1 MKPVTINQLGDWYQE
16 FPSFWE
22 SPGTNNIVKAISSEY
37 QRYKVYPEPQNIF
50 KAFELCQYKDIKAVI
65 LGMDPYN
72 DGNATGLAFGVNTPK
87 INPSLRKIKD
97 AIETEVY
104 DGLLLEYDY
113 SLEYLARQGVLL
125 LNSALTVKHGI
136 PGSHMHIWQ
145 GFIKSILVFI
155 SIHKEDVQW
164 FLWGKNAQEY
174 KPYIYNDTIKM
185 NIFEAE
191 HPAYAARQGRPWITN
206 NQFKNTK
213 HIIQW

>member
-125 LNSALTVKHGI
+125 LNSALTVKDGI

-155 SIHKEDVQW
+155 SI
-164 FLWGKNAQEY
+164 L
-174 KPYIYNDTIKM
+174 M
-185 NIFEAE
+185 
-191 HPAYAARQGRPWITN
+191 
-206 NQFKNTK
+206 
-213 HIIQW
+213 